1 MDTNERPA
9 MTRILPWEDD
19 DWNWSVKTKIGDLS
33 VVRDDESG
41 EWLAKWVYFDDDDT
55 IGRFANAELAMDA
68 CEADYIARC
77 TEFLKLAG
85 PGECVVDVKHLEF
98 ARVWFRVFRKTRID
112 WTIEADHDAD
122 RAFAAAIDAAKEN
135 HDAR

>member
-1 MDTNERPA
+1 MRE
-9 MTRILPWEDD
+9 TRIGKIVVDGKVTNFEDGEG
-19 DWNWSVKTKIGDLS
+19 VIKE
-33 VVRDDESG
+33 VRFTADEFAH
-41 EWLAKWVYFDDDDT
+41 LA
-55 IGRFANAELAMDA
+55 RANG
-68 CEADYIARC
+68 YI
-77 TEFLKLAG
+77 KLE
-85 PGECVVDVKHLEF
+85 PGQVVVDVKHLEF